1 MPLRV
6 FGRALRA
13 VAKDRNDLDPNISK
27 PIKALKAFAIH
38 NEILEHTNQNL
49 HHALREE
56 KKTPQT
62 EKTDGLFDKD
72 NPREAQFSS
81 PTKVGC

>member
-13 VAKDRNDLDPNISK
+13 VAKDRKDLDPNISK

-38 NEILEHTNQNL
+38 NEILAHQSE
-49 HHALREE
+49 
-56 KKTPQT
+56 
-62 EKTDGLFDKD
+62 
-72 NPREAQFSS
+72 S
-81 PTKVGC
+81 PPCIA